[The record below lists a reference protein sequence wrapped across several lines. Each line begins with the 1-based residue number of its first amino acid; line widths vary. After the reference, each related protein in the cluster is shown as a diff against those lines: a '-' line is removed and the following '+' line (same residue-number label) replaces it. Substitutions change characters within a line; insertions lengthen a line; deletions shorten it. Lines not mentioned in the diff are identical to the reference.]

1 MKRLESNR
9 LSHLSHG
16 EVFPTE
22 AQKQARAELEAEQD
36 KMADKIISEEE
47 MRLRG
52 EELARVFKLDTL
64 KGYDPPR
71 FKITHGDRSGIG
83 IYRTCLDLLGL
94 S

>member
-1 MKRLESNR
+1 MKSNR
-9 LSHLSHG
+9 LSHLSCG
-16 EVFPTE
+16 EEFPTE

-36 KMADKIISEEE
+36 KMVDEILSEEE

-52 EELARVFKLDTL
+52 EKLARVFKLNTL

-71 FKITHGDRSGIG
+71 FEITHGDKSGIG

-94 S
+94 D